1 MNKKSIFIEKDN
13 LVGVKQNV
21 LYNGLL
27 NNKNVYIIDNIE
39 ECDYIFID
47 IIRDFDKIKMYI

>member
-1 MNKKSIFIEKDN
+1 MSNFKCPKVYMNKKSIFIEKDN

-27 NNKNVYIIDNIE
+27 NNKNVYIIDN
-39 ECDYIFID
+39 Y
-47 IIRDFDKIKMYI
+47 RRV